1 MPRGNKDAIVKIE
14 RAMHQIVRDLGSR
27 NLGRKAERQLDNLV
41 GLSHVAVVDALTA
54 SAEGAA
60 AATVGRIAKKID
72 VDPSRASRMVQA
84 FIKAGYARRVALQ
97 SDARHVQV
105 ELTDQGRKFA
115 RSIADLRLNYFKAHL
130 KRWSPKERDDFARL
144 LAKFAGDM
152 SGHAD
157 SAAVATPITAES
169 FGEGKRAV
177 NRPVVTGNVIYK
189 LRRAAQ

>member
-1 MPRGNKDAIVKIE
+1 MPRGNKDAVVRIE

-54 SAEGAA
+54 SADGKAS
-60 AATVGRIAKKID
+60 ATVGKIAKKID

-84 FIKAGYARRVALQ
+84 FIKAGYAQRVALQ

-115 RSIADLRLNYFKAHL
+115 RSIANMRLAYFKAHL
-130 KRWSPKERDDFARL
+130 KQWSQKDRDDFARL

-152 SGHAD
+152 RGHAGSD
-157 SAAVATPITAES
+157 AAPAISAAGGTEARPVTNIVYKLPR
-169 FGEGKRAV
+169 RAV
-177 NRPVVTGNVIYK
+177 R
-189 LRRAAQ
+189 